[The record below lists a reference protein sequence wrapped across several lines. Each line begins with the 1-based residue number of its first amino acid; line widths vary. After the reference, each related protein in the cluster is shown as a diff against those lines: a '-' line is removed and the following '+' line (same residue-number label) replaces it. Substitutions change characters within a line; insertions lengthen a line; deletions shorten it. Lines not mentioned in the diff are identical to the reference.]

1 MAKAIKYPFEK
12 VTARA
17 IIVRRDDGCLFGVLH
32 RLNGKFSSP
41 GGAVEEGEGP
51 EEALLRELEEEK
63 IRLIG
68 FDANWRDHLAVDYY
82 HERKTLNLWY
92 VFIADDVQVGDS
104 DEILDARWLDQT
116 QDVWY
121 PNMREKILLTL
132 KNYFPD
138 LLKVDISVL
147 QSW

>member
-1 MAKAIKYPFEK
+1 MAKAIKYPFQK

-17 IIVRRDDGCLFGVLH
+17 VIVRRDDGCLFGVLH
-32 RLNGKFSSP
+32 RQNGMYSPP

-68 FDANWRDHLAVDYY
+68 FDTNWRDNLAVDYFQ
-82 HERKTLNLWY
+82 ERKELNLWY
-92 VFIADDVQVGDS
+92 VFIADDVQMGTS

-116 QDVWY
+116 QNVWY

-132 KNYFPD
+132 KTYFPD